1 MTMLGTLYGDLV
13 ACSFKQNG
21 MKFGNELVREDAFF
35 SDKGLLA
42 LATADA
48 LMIKDN
54 STPVAFKKLVG
65 EYYYGRDKKRVHF
78 PIWFWRWL
86 DVEGDYKYGANSS
99 MAIPM
104 NCITA
109 PIDNKLQYSLYKLM
123 LDDKAAM
130 YDSWIIG
137 DVIEAF
143 KKGAT
148 KEDALKYLMGQVLA
162 DYIQWGVFDENDP
175 YNSLNSLITAWNAF
189 EKANDYTETVLF
201 AAEMSKNTDTR
212 IVTMIAAT
220 FAEVYYKPDIEMFK
234 FPKGCMEHY
243 GSVLKKLKDIDSD
256 PAVKQRIEMELVAT
270 HSFNNVLKIKEEM
283 KYPKTQEE
291 AFEILDAHM
300 TDEAIRFALE
310 IKDDEEYSTKQHFGL
325 GLWIRNNWIYSKKV
339 DNSVLLGN
347 EVKMPTGESIPEA
360 LVFGIDA
367 DDLSTK
373 FVELYHK
380 HLVEKYKRENN

>member
-1 MTMLGTLYGDLV
+1 MLGTLYGDLV

-21 MKFGNELVREDAFF
+21 MKFGDELVREDAFF

-86 DVEGDYKYGANSS
+86 DVDGDYIYSANSS

-104 NCITA
+104 ICIAA
-109 PIDNKLQYSLYKLM
+109 PIDNKLQCSLFHLM
-123 LDDKAAM
+123 LDDKAAK

-137 DVIEAF
+137 DVFEAF
-143 KKGAT
+143 KKGAS
-148 KEDALKYLMGQVLA
+148 KEDALNYLMGQVLA
-162 DYIQWGVFDENDP
+162 DYVRWGVFDENDP

-189 EKANDYTETVLF
+189 EKANDYIEAVKY
-201 AAEMSKNTDTR
+201 AAEMSKDTDTR
-212 IVTMIAAT
+212 IVTMIAAS
-220 FAEVYYKPDIEMFK
+220 FAEFYYKPDVEMFK

-243 GSVLKKLKDIDSD
+243 GGVLKKLKEIDSD
-256 PAVKQRIEMELVAT
+256 SAVKQRIEMELVAT
-270 HSFNNVLKIKEEM
+270 HCFNYWPQKKEIM

-291 AFEILDAHM
+291 AFDIIELQLSI
-300 TDEAIRFALE
+300 EAKMFALS
-310 IKDDEEYSTKQHFGL
+310 IKDDEEYSTRQHFGL
-325 GLWIRNNWIYSKKV
+325 GLWIRNNWIYPKKV
-339 DNSVLLGN
+339 DSSVLLGT
-347 EVKMPTGESIPEA
+347 EVEMPTGELIPEA
-360 LVFGIDA
+360 LVFGMDA
-367 DDLSTK
+367 DDLSAK
-373 FVELYHK
+373 FVELFHK